1 MAGIFEAKKK
11 LLESLEWRENPFVKD
26 LRVGNHEEFL
36 KYYCPFE
43 AESILKKLAFD
54 AKACMLLGPKG
65 VGKTSAL
72 YFVAFSLP
80 PAQFECIVF
89 KEPPRDLDELC
100 REAGLVQKGLFAAF
114 SGLFGGKKLP
124 ITRVE
129 LAARLRARPKKTVFF
144 LDEAHLAQNPD
155 IYMEFKYLLDEV
167 PNLRLVISALGREN
181 FPDSL
186 VQLVGEG
193 NIFTRT
199 GFNPEE
205 MKRIVEHRIKAVG
218 GVGTRPFSDAVLESV
233 FSDQNLL
240 TPRYVFDEL
249 NNYLATIASE
259 GYKPEREAEAA
270 GEKPVAKPSKAE
282 KGRKTKAEVEES
294 EFAELATPEEEEGP
308 YAKDSL
314 IKGVVER
321 EKAFAA
327 RKSQGEGAHEFT
339 LMHAEWW
346 QLLSPSQQKVVSFL
360 LRSEGASLAELL
372 KGTGLPQNTA
382 FNALYQLRGEDEAE
396 LMRKPEVPFPLVIVK
411 HKLVGGRKKNLYYV
425 NPKVRNLF
433 TLH

>member
-1 MAGIFEAKKK
+1 MTEIFEAKKK
-11 LLESLEWRENPFVKD
+11 LLAELGWSENPFIKD
-26 LRVGNHEEFL
+26 LRVGNRLEFM

-72 YFVAFSLP
+72 YYVAYSLP
-80 PAQFECIVF
+80 QAQFDCIMF
-89 KEPPRDLDELC
+89 KEPPRDLEGLS
-100 REAGLVQKGLFAAF
+100 REAGLEEKGAIGALKTLVF
-114 SGLFGGKKLP
+114 GKKQP
-124 ITRVE
+124 ISRQE
-129 LAARLRARPKKTVFF
+129 LAAKLRARPKKTVFF
-144 LDEAHLAQNPD
+144 LDEAHLAPNPD

-186 VQLVGEG
+186 LQLIGDG
-193 NIFTRT
+193 NVFTRSN
-199 GFNPEE
+199 FSAEE
-205 MKRIVEHRIKAVG
+205 MRRIVEHRIKAVG
-218 GVGTRPFSDAVLESV
+218 GVGSRPFSDAVLAGV

-249 NNYLATIASE
+249 NNYLAALATGGSKAVQKQAKQAAASE
-259 GYKPEREAEAA
+259 RKAA
-270 GEKPVAKPSKAE
+270 GAKGKEA
-282 KGRKTKAEVEES
+282 
-294 EFAELATPEEEEGP
+294 EEEGFAQAVAEEEVAEEAGGP
-308 YAKDSL
+308 YAHDSL
-314 IKGVVER
+314 IRGVIER
-321 EKAFAA
+321 EKAY
-327 RKSQGEGAHEFT
+327 GAPGSGEFT
-339 LMHAEWW
+339 HMHADWW
-346 QLLSPSQQKVVSFL
+346 PLLSPSQQKVVTFL
-360 LRSEGASLAELL
+360 LKNDGATLSELL
-372 KGTGLPQNTA
+372 KNTGLSQNTA

-411 HKLVGGRKKNLYYV
+411 HKLVGGRKKNIYSA